1 MPTEFSPRIT
11 FQTLHKASAEELKA
25 HREDAWLKT
34 SLAFAVGE
42 LAYRGAS
49 AEQLYGARQLIHT
62 LQNLWELDAKQSVLP
77 KQTLGTYDRPIEEVL
92 AEQKE
97 KK

>member
-42 LAYRGAS
+42 LAFRGAT

-62 LQNLWELDAKQSVLP
+62 LQNLWEGETKQAQMPRQS
-77 KQTLGTYDRPIEEVL
+77 LGTYDRPIEEVL